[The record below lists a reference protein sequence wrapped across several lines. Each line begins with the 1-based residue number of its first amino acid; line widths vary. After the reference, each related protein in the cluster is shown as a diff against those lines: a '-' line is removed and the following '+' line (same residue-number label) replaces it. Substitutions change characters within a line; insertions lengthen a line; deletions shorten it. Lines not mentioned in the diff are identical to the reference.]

1 MPDTS
6 VLKRLFCD
14 GVIIPIE
21 DNYDRKK
28 VVLTEHQTVNSK
40 IEIRGIPDDA
50 VIIDLD
56 RAFSND
62 ALFAGSQGECKRA
75 DYIIFSEQKQKVLF
89 IEMKKTG
96 AKHKDIVNQLKGSL
110 CAFKY
115 VQAIAD
121 EFFNESR
128 FLEAY
133 ECRFISINHTG
144 MSTRKTEIA
153 RTAGNNDRPDSPL
166 KVSWTQTIEFNK
178 IAA

>member
-6 VLKRLFCD
+6 VLKRLFRD
-14 GVIIPIE
+14 EVIIPIE
-21 DNYDRKK
+21 DHYDKKK
-28 VVLTEHQTVNSK
+28 VVLKEHQTDGSK
-40 IEIRGIPDDA
+40 IEIRGVPQDA
-50 VIIDLD
+50 IIIDLD
-56 RAFSND
+56 SAFSNER
-62 ALFAGSQGECKRA
+62 LFKGREGECKRA

-96 AKHKDIVNQLKGSL
+96 AKLKDIVNQLKGSL

-115 VQAIAD
+115 VQAIAG
-121 EFFNESR
+121 EFFQEGR

-153 RTAGNNDRPDSPL
+153 RTAGNNDRPDAPL
-166 KVSWTQTIEFNK
+166 KLSWTQTIEFNK